1 MIHPLTFKW
10 TFPLMIQTIPL
21 SLLLILAV
29 AAPFVGAALSPLAYR
44 VWGRKGVAVPATS
57 ALLSV
62 LCLLSLL
69 PVAGRT
75 SAVFEWPWVD
85 ALPLSFAFRVDGFGG
100 LFALLVA
107 GMGLLIICYA
117 HFYMEREEGNGRFFA
132 FLLFFFGAML
142 GVALSDHF
150 FTTFLFWELTSVSS
164 FLLIGF
170 WHVKEKSREGAL
182 KALFITSIGGLFLMA
197 GLALLGAKTGVW
209 HWSALG
215 AVDPNVTQDGWFVGA
230 FLLILV
236 GVFTKSAQVPFHIWL
251 PDAME
256 APTPVSAFLH
266 SATMVKA
273 GVFLLFRLFPLFS
286 LSALWVPTL
295 VTVGMTT
302 AVTGAV
308 LALKHRDLKAMLA
321 YSTISQLGLFVALH
335 GYAGLE
341 AAFAGALRVAFIFHI
356 FVHAFYKGSLF
367 LLTGIV
373 DHAAHTRDIDKLGL
387 LSRSMPRTSVFLVL
401 SAASMAGLPPFLGF
415 ISKESVLDVLGQ
427 GTRLSPWGWI
437 PLAGLAVSATITVAV
452 ALKISF
458 GLVFLKPVEP
468 DPMEKNPPHDPSW
481 LLLGP
486 PALLS
491 LAGLFF
497 GLFPGQ
503 LTDLL
508 YPTGLSGLSVG
519 GAPSFSL
526 WHGVN
531 GPLLISVG
539 AFLAGGFLFH
549 HRRGLQRFQNS
560 CKPRWTFNSLYAG
573 FWDVSVNGA
582 KRVTDIIQNGSLT
595 RYSAVL
601 VGFLSLV
608 CLGTV
613 FVSWRSIPFKFSAG
627 NLVSFE
633 SFTIVGLVASA
644 LLVVVLKD
652 TLARIISLGAV
663 GILMCAFFA
672 LRGAPDLALTGFL
685 VEIVMFIVI
694 LLVLNQLRPEKPF
707 SLSTVQKIPRAA
719 LAGLGGG
726 VLGLLV
732 FVALEN
738 PLAPSIHPYFL
749 ENSATLGGGMNVV
762 NVILVDFRGF
772 DTLGEILVLCLAG
785 LGVFGLRRI
794 WTTHST
800 HPPTPREFTMAPL
813 PPSPILTAISAICFP
828 ISMVFAIYIT
838 LKGHNEPGGGFIGGL
853 VCAGGLTLEMLAI
866 GRGRFLRLFP
876 VRGGALFG
884 AGLALAFGVGLAAMV
899 LGAPFLTSAVFPSL
913 HFSTAALFDVG
924 VFFVVVGVTL
934 EMITVME
941 DEPHGKAAR

>member
-1 MIHPLTFKW
+1 MIHP
-10 TFPLMIQTIPL
+10 I
-21 SLLLILAV
+21 LLDVALILSV
-29 AAPFVGAALSPLAYR
+29 AAPFLGAALSPLAYR
-44 VWGRKGVAVPATS
+44 AWGRTGVVVPVVS
-57 ALLSV
+57 ALLSLV
-62 LCLLSLL
+62 SLLSLL
-69 PVAGRT
+69 PVAGQT
-75 SAVFEWPWVD
+75 PAAFEWPWVD
-85 ALPLSFAFRVDGFGG
+85 ALSLSFAFRVDGFGG

-107 GMGLLIICYA
+107 GMGFLIVCYA

-132 FLLFFFGAML
+132 FLLFFFGSML

-170 WHVKEKSREGAL
+170 WHAKEKSREGAL

-209 HWSALG
+209 HWSALS
-215 AVDPNVTQDGWFVGA
+215 AIDPNVTREGWFVGA

-295 VTVGMTT
+295 VTVGITT

-308 LALKHRDLKAMLA
+308 LALKQRDLKAMLA

-335 GYAGLE
+335 GYAGVE
-341 AAFAGALRVAFIFHI
+341 ASFASVLRVAFIFHI

-373 DHAAHTRDIDKLGL
+373 DHAAHTRDIGKVGL
-387 LSRSMPRTSVFLVL
+387 LARSMPRTSVFLVL

-415 ISKESVLDVLGQ
+415 LSKESVLDVMLQ
-427 GTRLSPWGWI
+427 ATRLSPWGWI
-437 PLAGLAVSATITVAV
+437 PLAGLALSAAITVAV
-452 ALKISF
+452 ALKISI
-458 GLVFLKPVEP
+458 GLVFLKPAEP
-468 DPMEKNPPHDPSW
+468 GHIENNPPHDPSW
-481 LLLGP
+481 LLLWP

-491 LAGLFF
+491 VVGLIF
-497 GLFPGQ
+497 GLFPGG
-503 LTDLL
+503 LTGLL
-508 YPTGLSGLSVG
+508 YPIGLSGLPVG
-519 GAPSFSL
+519 QAPSFSL

-539 AFLAGGFLFH
+539 AFLAGGILFH
-549 HRRGLQRFQNS
+549 HRSGFQHFQNS
-560 CKPRWTFNSLYAG
+560 CNLRWTVNSLYAG
-573 FWDVSVNGA
+573 FWVISVNGA

-613 FVSWRSIPFKFSAG
+613 FVSWRSIPFEFSAG

-633 SFTIVGLVASA
+633 SISVVGLVVSS
-644 LLVVVLKD
+644 LLVVILKD

-694 LLVLNQLRPEKPF
+694 VLVLNQLRPEKPVY
-707 SLSTVQKIPRAA
+707 SSTVQKIPRAA
-719 LAGLGGG
+719 LAGLGGA

-738 PLAPSIHPYFL
+738 PLAPSIHSYFN
-749 ENSATLGGGMNVV
+749 ENSAALAGGLNVV

-800 HPPTPREFTMAPL
+800 HTPVPREFTMQPL

-828 ISMVFAIYIT
+828 IIMIFAIYIT

-866 GRGRFLRLFP
+866 GRGRFLRRLP

-884 AGLALAFGVGLAAMV
+884 IGLALAFGVGLAAMI
-899 LGAPFLTSAVFPSL
+899 LGAPFLTSAVFPSI

-941 DEPHGKAAR
+941 DETHGKAAR